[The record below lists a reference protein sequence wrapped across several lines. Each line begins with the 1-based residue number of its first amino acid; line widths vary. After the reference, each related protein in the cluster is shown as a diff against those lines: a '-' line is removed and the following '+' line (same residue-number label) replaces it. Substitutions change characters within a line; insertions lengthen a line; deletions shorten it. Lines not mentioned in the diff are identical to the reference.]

1 MTTDRFNNCH
11 YHFRKI
17 KPGSHGM
24 MKGFILALSIH
35 GVLFFIGEAYL
46 GKPVQYSVP
55 PDKTSINVDLV
66 TAVSQSDTTSVQSNT
81 FVTEKLQEPS
91 KAVPQEKPVIPAQPE
106 GDTVEPITS
115 VTEAQQKAVKIMP
128 QEDQVTQPQSNTDA
142 VKPITSVTEKQQELV
157 KAVPGK
163 EPAKPAKPAKP
174 EVDTDR
180 SITSTIQKQQET
192 ADAMPLPSQGT
203 IRTKSKPGYFR
214 NQPPEYPQLAKQMRQ
229 EGLVILRVEIDQ
241 KGIPVQVEVK
251 QGSGFPLLDQ
261 AALKAVKRWRFQ
273 PEQIGDSP
281 VKSVV
286 AIPVRFRLEDSERRS
301 H

>member
-1 MTTDRFNNCH
+1 MTTDRFNNGH

-35 GVLFFIGEAYL
+35 GILFFIGEAYL
-46 GKPVQYSVP
+46 GKPVQYSVQ
-55 PDKTSINVDLV
+55 PDNTSINVDLV
-66 TAVSQSDTTSVQSNT
+66 TTVSQSDTTSVQSNT
-81 FVTEKLQEPS
+81 SVAEKLQEPG
-91 KAVPQEKPVIPAQPE
+91 KAMPQEKPVIPAQAE
-106 GDTVEPITS
+106 GGTVKPVTS
-115 VTEAQQKAVKIMP
+115 VTESQQKAVKIMP
-128 QEDQVTQPQSNTDA
+128 QEDQVTLPQSNTDA
-142 VKPITSVTEKQQELV
+142 VKPIASVTEKQQELV
-157 KAVPGK
+157 KTAPGK
-163 EPAKPAKPAKP
+163 EPAIPAKP

-192 ADAMPLPSQGT
+192 ANAMPLPSQGT

-273 PEQIGDSP
+273 PEQIGDSS

>member
-1 MTTDRFNNCH
+1 MTTDRFNNGH

-46 GKPVQYSVP
+46 GKPVQYSVQ
-55 PDKTSINVDLV
+55 PDNTSINVDLV
-66 TAVSQSDTTSVQSNT
+66 TTVSQSDTTSVQSNT
-81 FVTEKLQEPS
+81 SVAEKLQEPG
-91 KAVPQEKPVIPAQPE
+91 KAMPQEKPVIPAQPE
-106 GDTVEPITS
+106 GDTVKPVTS
-115 VTEAQQKAVKIMP
+115 VTESQQKAVKIMP
-128 QEDQVTQPQSNTDA
+128 QEDQVTLPQSNTDA

-157 KAVPGK
+157 KTVPGK
-163 EPAKPAKPAKP
+163 EPAIPAKP

-192 ADAMPLPSQGT
+192 ANAMPLPSQGT
-203 IRTKSKPGYFR
+203 IKTKSKPGYFR

>member
-1 MTTDRFNNCH
+1 MTTDRFNNGH

-46 GKPVQYSVP
+46 GKPVQYSVQ
-55 PDKTSINVDLV
+55 PDNTSINVDLV
-66 TAVSQSDTTSVQSNT
+66 TTVSQSDTTSVQSNT
-81 FVTEKLQEPS
+81 SVAEKLQEPG
-91 KAVPQEKPVIPAQPE
+91 KAMPQEKPVIPAQPE
-106 GDTVEPITS
+106 GDTVKPVTS
-115 VTEAQQKAVKIMP
+115 VTESQQKAVKIMP
-128 QEDQVTQPQSNTDA
+128 QEDQVTLPQSNTDA

-157 KAVPGK
+157 KAAPGK
-163 EPAKPAKPAKP
+163 EPAIPAKP

-192 ADAMPLPSQGT
+192 ANAMPLPSQGT
-203 IRTKSKPGYFR
+203 IKTKSKPGYFR

>member
-1 MTTDRFNNCH
+1 MTTDRFNNGH

-46 GKPVQYSVP
+46 GKPVQYSVQ
-55 PDKTSINVDLV
+55 PDNTSINVDLV
-66 TAVSQSDTTSVQSNT
+66 TTVSQSDTTSVQSNT
-81 FVTEKLQEPS
+81 SVAEKLQEPG
-91 KAVPQEKPVIPAQPE
+91 KAMPQEKPVIPAQPE
-106 GDTVEPITS
+106 GDTVEPIAS
-115 VTEAQQKAVKIMP
+115 VTESQQKAVKIMP
-128 QEDQVTQPQSNTDA
+128 QEDQVTLPQSNTDA
-142 VKPITSVTEKQQELV
+142 VKPIASVTEKQQELV
-157 KAVPGK
+157 KTAPGK
-163 EPAKPAKPAKP
+163 EPAIPAKP

-192 ADAMPLPSQGT
+192 ANAMPLPSQGT

-273 PEQIGDSP
+273 PEQRGDSP

-286 AIPVRFRLEDSERRS
+286 AIPVRFCLEDSERRS

>member
-1 MTTDRFNNCH
+1 MTTDRFNNGH

-46 GKPVQYSVP
+46 GKPVQYSVQ
-55 PDKTSINVDLV
+55 PDNTSINVDLV
-66 TAVSQSDTTSVQSNT
+66 TTVSQSDTTSVQSNT
-81 FVTEKLQEPS
+81 SVAEKLQEPG
-91 KAVPQEKPVIPAQPE
+91 KAMPQEKPVIPAQPE
-106 GDTVEPITS
+106 GDTVKPVTS
-115 VTEAQQKAVKIMP
+115 VTESQQKAVKIMP
-128 QEDQVTQPQSNTDA
+128 QEDQETLPQSNTDA

-157 KAVPGK
+157 KTVPGK
-163 EPAKPAKPAKP
+163 EPAIPAKP

-192 ADAMPLPSQGT
+192 ANAMPLPSQGT